1 MLSSFR
7 IHHCSAGENPAET
20 YHRLKGL
27 YRRWIRPEEH
37 TKEEIGDAIILE
49 QFLRVL
55 PGDIRTW
62 VMEHEPKEGLAAAK
76 LTQQYIN
83 ARKGARQPTPPP
95 RFPRRE
101 GPTAQENVFVEFNH
115 QELLDFYN
123 KLEVVQ
129 GQLDSLT

>member
-1 MLSSFR
+1 MDEDSAHSYPDLKEALLAKFDISPETYRRQFR
-7 IHHCSAGENPAET
+7 STTVPPGENPAGT

-76 LTQQYIN
+76 LTQQ
-83 ARKGARQPTPPP
+83 
-95 RFPRRE
+95 
-101 GPTAQENVFVEFNH
+101 
-115 QELLDFYN
+115 
-123 KLEVVQ
+123 
-129 GQLDSLT
+129 

>member
-1 MLSSFR
+1 MYRRQFR
-7 IHHCSAGENPAET
+7 STTVPPGENPAET

-37 TKEEIGDAIILE
+37 TKEEVGDAIILE

-101 GPTAQENVFVEFNH
+101 GPTVTAAA
-115 QELLDFYN
+115 
-123 KLEVVQ
+123 
-129 GQLDSLT
+129 GP